1 MMKKTIAMTILA
13 ASTLAGFTS
22 TPAHAISEAY
32 RAQLERSGCTQLTD
46 GNGCDIHKSK
56 AQNQARQQAVAQPQA
71 SQRHG
76 KADPKAARA
85 VQAEILPRVRDKDL
99 AQAIK
104 VMTEQGW
111 TRVGKDGVTWQK
123 AGFHAFL
130 NQDVDSRKVVGVT
143 ID

>member
-1 MMKKTIAMTILA
+1 MMKKTIAMAILA
-13 ASTLAGFTS
+13 ATTLAGFT
-22 TPAHAISEAY
+22 TLPAHAISEAY

-56 AQNQARQQAVAQPQA
+56 AQNQAAAQPQA

-85 VQAEILPRVRDKDL
+85 VQAEILPQVRDKDL

-104 VMTEQGW
+104 VMAQQGW

-123 AGFHAFL
+123 AGFNAFL